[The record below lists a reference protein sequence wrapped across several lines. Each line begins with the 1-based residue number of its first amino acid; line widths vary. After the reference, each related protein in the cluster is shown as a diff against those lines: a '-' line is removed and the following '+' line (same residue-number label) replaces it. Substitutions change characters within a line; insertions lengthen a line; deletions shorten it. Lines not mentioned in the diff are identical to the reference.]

1 LRVLARRVTV
11 GSSVGLHARPAAVF
25 CAAVSKQQARVT
37 IEKDGGPAVDA
48 RSIIRVLSLHIRG
61 GESVILRT
69 EDDDAADS
77 LEELAALV
85 GSELDAVS

>member
-1 LRVLARRVTV
+1 MLMRRVTV

-25 CAAVSKQQARVT
+25 CAAVSQRSAPFT

-61 GESVILRT
+61 GDAVILRT
-69 EDDDAADS
+69 EDDGAAES
-77 LEELAALV
+77 LEELASLV
-85 GSELDAVS
+85 ASELDAVS